1 MAARSPAPSGIASD
15 RGGDAAGRHPSLRP
29 LAAARQGD
37 GAGGTPQDIL
47 LRVLAALP
55 GGYALS
61 ALFATAVATLPMA
74 RMDAVLAGM
83 MGSFAVH
90 AGAIVWV
97 FAAGSALRA
106 WIGLALAAAPLL
118 GLLLLQ
124 GGAS

>member
-1 MAARSPAPSGIASD
+1 MKTLSSQDYRADIDG
-15 RGGDAAGRHPSLRP
+15 LR
-29 LAAARQGD
+29 AVA
-37 GAGGTPQDIL
+37 IL
-47 LRVLAALP
+47 LVVLFHAGVSALP
-55 GGYALS
+55 GGYVLS
-61 ALFATAVATLPMA
+61 ALFATAVAMLPMA

>member
-1 MAARSPAPSGIASD
+1 MAAMR
-15 RGGDAAGRHPSLRP
+15 RGGTLPSVPWLRP
-29 LAAARQGD
+29 VREMGPEGRRRL
-37 GAGGTPQDIL
+37 DIL

>member
-1 MAARSPAPSGIASD
+1 MRQ
-15 RGGDAAGRHPSLRP
+15 GRPLPSLSRLRLVLEMGP
-29 LAAARQGD
+29 EGRRRL
-37 GAGGTPQDIL
+37 DIL

-61 ALFATAVATLPMA
+61 ALFATAVAMLPMA

-83 MGSFAVH
+83 MASFAVH

-97 FAAGSALRA
+97 FAAGSAQRA

-124 GGAS
+124 GNAP

>member
-1 MAARSPAPSGIASD
+1 MR
-15 RGGDAAGRHPSLRP
+15 RGGTLPSVPWLRP
-29 LAAARQGD
+29 VREMGPEGRRRL
-37 GAGGTPQDIL
+37 DIL
-47 LRVLAALP
+47 LRVLA
-55 GGYALS
+55 